1 MKCAPTRHR
10 EFIIAL
16 MTLSAIV
23 AQSVPHSWLQVLNNW
38 SDDAFEFV
46 RRDVPKIFAVLI
58 VAFILWRFLQVL
70 RKHLIELSKRATV
83 QSTMR
88 ATQLRTL
95 AGVFHSIG
103 LVAIVFVAGMQILPL
118 LGINIGPLLAS
129 AGIAGLAIGF
139 GAQTLVKDIIN
150 GFFILIESQFDI
162 GDVVKLGTV
171 QGTVEKL
178 TLRRTVLRD
187 ADGTLHTVPNSQI
200 TIVSNLTR
208 DWTQLALHIS
218 AGYNENSDRV
228 VELLKEVAGEVRRSP
243 DFAAAIVADPI
254 VPGIE
259 KVSVDEVDYLLLV
272 KTKPGEQYAVSR
284 ELRRKIKECFEKN
297 GIQPGGRQRFYV
309 LGDPASTPKT

>member
-1 MKCAPTRHR
+1 
-10 EFIIAL
+10 
-16 MTLSAIV
+16 MTISAIV
-23 AQSVPHSWLQVLNNW
+23 AQTEQHVWFQVLNNW
-38 SDDAFEFV
+38 SDDAFQFV
-46 RRDVPKIFAVLI
+46 RHDVPKIFGVLI
-58 VAFILWRFLQVL
+58 VAFILSRFLKSL
-70 RKHLIELSKRATV
+70 RKHLVELSRRESV
-83 QSTMR
+83 QSTVR

-95 AGVFHSIG
+95 ASVFHSVG
-103 LVAIVFVAGMQILPL
+103 LVVIFFLAGMQILPL

-139 GAQTLVKDIIN
+139 GAQTLVHDFIN

-162 GDVVKLGTV
+162 GDVVKLGSV

-218 AGYNENSDRV
+218 VGYNENSDRV
-228 VELLKEVAGEVRRSP
+228 VELLKEVADEVRHDP
-243 DFAAAIVADPI
+243 AFAGLIVADPI

-259 KVSVDEVDYLLLV
+259 KVSAEEVDYLLLV
-272 KTKPGEQYAVSR
+272 KTKPGEQYAISR
-284 ELRRKIKECFEKN
+284 ELRRKIKECFDKK

-309 LGDPASTPKT
+309 VGDTASAPKT